1 MTSLFLIATV
11 SLLLRFGTHRL
22 MVIIGDRTTCGFPRH
37 VLELCN
43 ACYNNCYRLLKMDST
58 QINSKQEIS
67 AETLAI
73 LADITQEINASLN
86 LDDVLAKAAAQIK
99 RLIDYE
105 IFAVLLPE
113 QGARQLYFRF
123 AIGHR
128 PEVVEHWRIPMGD
141 GIIGAAAETG
151 HAIRVGDVRSDPRY
165 LNALDAVRSE
175 LAVPLIV
182 QGRVV
187 GVLDI
192 ESDELDY
199 FTPDQQ
205 NILTLV
211 ASRIGPAIE
220 NARLFE
226 RTRAQAETLLLLNE
240 VGREANS
247 VLAVEEVLRRAA
259 ELTKRLIDYQIFS
272 ILLYDEADH
281 VFRHRVTVKFGQRVQ
296 EKHAVPAHEGI
307 VGAAAELRRP
317 VVVPDVTLDPR
328 YLMVNPETRSELA
341 VPMLAKDR
349 VVGVMD
355 LESPQ
360 LNYFTPDHV
369 QILSILAAHLG
380 VSIENAMLYEQLA
393 RDEAR
398 MERDL
403 SAARRLQGAL
413 LPRLP
418 GPEFGLDIAARVV
431 SSRVLS
437 GDIYDF
443 LRYGPQEL
451 AVAMGDVSGK
461 GSAAA
466 LYGAVAIGTLRSLGP
481 QKHPP
486 AEMLRAINGFLGE
499 RRIEGRFMTLC
510 FATWNRR
517 RHRLRIANAGQEE
530 PFILHDGHCEKIRLP
545 GFPLGMFDDVT
556 YEERRFSLNPGDVVV
571 FHSDGVGDTQNASG
585 EFFGDDRV
593 AELIMAARQLSA
605 DAIADRI
612 LEEVDRFSGGAHPFD
627 DRTLVVLK
635 VQ

>member
-1 MTSLFLIATV
+1 
-11 SLLLRFGTHRL
+11 
-22 MVIIGDRTTCGFPRH
+22 
-37 VLELCN
+37 
-43 ACYNNCYRLLKMDST
+43 MDST
-58 QINSKQEIS
+58 ELNSKLEVP

-73 LADITQEINASLN
+73 LAEISEGINASLN
-86 LDDVLAKAAAQIK
+86 LDEVLASAAAQIK

-113 QGARQLYFRF
+113 PGTEQLYFRF

-128 PEVVEHWRIPMGD
+128 QEVVDHWRIPMNE
-141 GIIGAAAETG
+141 GIIGAAASTG
-151 HAIRVGDVRSDPRY
+151 HAIRVADVREDPRY

-182 QGRVV
+182 QGHVI

-192 ESDELDY
+192 ESSQVDY

-211 ASRIGPAIE
+211 ASRIGTAIE

-226 RTRAQAETLLLLNE
+226 RARAQAETLLLLNE

-259 ELTKRLIDYQIFS
+259 ELTKRLINYQIFS

-317 VVVPDVTLDPR
+317 VVVPDVNLEPR
-328 YLMVNPETRSELA
+328 YLMINPETRSELA
-341 VPMLAKDR
+341 VPMLYKDR
-349 VVGVMD
+349 VIGVMD

-369 QILSILAAHLG
+369 QVLSILAAHLA
-380 VSIENAMLYEQLA
+380 VSIENARLYEQVT

-418 GPEFGLDIAARVV
+418 GPEFGLDISARVV
-431 SSRVLS
+431 SSRELS

-451 AVAMGDVSGK
+451 GIAMGDVSGK

-466 LYGAVAIGTLRSLGP
+466 LYGAVAIGTLRSLSP
-481 QKHPP
+481 QKYPP
-486 AEMLRAINGFLGE
+486 AEMLRSINGFLGE

-510 FATWNRR
+510 FATWNHR

-530 PFILHDGHCEKIRLP
+530 PFIFHDGRCEKIRLP
-545 GFPLGMFDDVT
+545 GFPLGMFEEAT
-556 YEERRFSLNPGDVVV
+556 YEERKFSLNPGDIVV
-571 FHSDGVGDTQNASG
+571 FHSDGVGDTQNSEG

-593 AELIMAARQLSA
+593 ANLIIANQQLSA
-605 DAIADRI
+605 DGIADRI
-612 LEEVDRFSGGAHPFD
+612 LEEVDLFSGGRHPFD

-635 VQ
+635 VTAFAVNRSDGPIQPQL